1 MRKKKKKEGTRGRR
15 KKKGCVNVKRC
26 KNLCEEKDKK
36 KARACNSMNTS
47 VGVQNR
53 VAIRRTIDSER
64 DTIEEMTRF
73 S

>member
-1 MRKKKKKEGTRGRR
+1 MKKKKKKRKEPEEGE
-15 KKKGCVNVKRC
+15 KKGCVNVRK
-26 KNLCEEKDKK
+26 KIK
-36 KARACNSMNTS
+36 KAHTYNSMNTS